1 MISGSAGFKICFR
14 KQPPF
19 RGNFFFCWRDIFSF
33 FEFILLGNSSTAP
46 AFSFNQINKLPENLY
61 FTIGTVSAISP
72 SLQWPRCF
80 NNTIL
85 YHNEAIKNAVV
96 IQNNSLSFRPSFSN
110 EGTFSVTAREQTRET
125 FDWRPQKLRFQQRGK
140 TLLRRVLVVTTVSLY
155 PLISISN
162 TSVNIT

>member
-1 MISGSAGFKICFR
+1 MDLQVSKFVFKNSLHL
-14 KQPPF
+14 
-19 RGNFFFCWRDIFSF
+19 GETFFFCWCDIFSF
-33 FEFILLGNSSTAP
+33 FEFILLGNSSSAP

-140 TLLRRVLVVTTVSLY
+140 TLLGRVLVVTTVSLY

-162 TSVNIT
+162 TSVNIM

>member
-1 MISGSAGFKICFR
+1 MDLQVSKFVFKNSLHL
-14 KQPPF
+14 
-19 RGNFFFCWRDIFSF
+19 GETFFFCWCDIFSF

-72 SLQWPRCF
+72 SLQWPHCF

-96 IQNNSLSFRPSFSN
+96 IQNNSLSFRPSFMSD
-110 EGTFSVTAREQTRET
+110 EGINLLCHSAWANQGNIWLTSTKTQVLTERKNPSRARVSGYHCK
-125 FDWRPQKLRFQQRGK
+125 P
-140 TLLRRVLVVTTVSLY
+140 VSL
-155 PLISISN
+155 N
-162 TSVNIT
+162 

>member
-1 MISGSAGFKICFR
+1 MDLQVSKFVFENSLHLGET
-14 KQPPF
+14 
-19 RGNFFFCWRDIFSF
+19 FFFCWCDIFSF
-33 FEFILLGNSSTAP
+33 FEFILLGYSSTAP

-96 IQNNSLSFRPSFSN
+96 IQNNSLSFRPSFSD
-110 EGTFSVTAREQTRET
+110 EGTFSVSARANQGNIWLTST
-125 FDWRPQKLRFQQRGK
+125 K
-140 TLLRRVLVVTTVSLY
+140 TQVLTERKNPSRARVSGYHCKPVSL
-155 PLISISN
+155 N
-162 TSVNIT
+162 